1 MNVEQLVE
9 RLIRSADN
17 VEQLVERLIRSA
29 DDALWDYDD
38 IAEYTHL
45 GKQTVQK
52 KFVNATGFPRAVKL
66 PSGGRRW
73 VAKEVKEYLKRQREP
88 LLDERA
94 RRTKSLGM

>member
-9 RLIRSADN
+9 RLIRN
-17 VEQLVERLIRSA
+17 A
-29 DDALWDYDD
+29 DDALWDYGD

-52 KFVNATGFPRAVKL
+52 KIVNATGFPRAVRL

-73 VAKEVKEYLKRQREP
+73 IAQEVKEYLKRQREP
-88 LLDERA
+88 YVSDGKNSRI
-94 RRTKSLGM
+94 TPVKTSSVGFG